1 MTQPIKAD
9 DGQFHR
15 HEWTERDKIL
25 SQSDSQSDGVRCH
38 FALTVPSPNSISA
51 LFFHFP
57 AGPSDNAAT
66 LVNPI
71 EIMYFVEEGGGRAV
85 ERQWRVSEQTSHSPV
100 PGFGPLDMS
109 LLTARTGKLEGAS
122 DFEICHRS
130 SRLRRFRPR
139 MPRRG
144 CQKISTLSFTVH

>member
-1 MTQPIKAD
+1 MDSK
-9 DGQFHR
+9 
-15 HEWTERDKIL
+15 ERDKIL

-71 EIMYFVEEGGGRAV
+71 EIMYFVERRAV
-85 ERQWRVSEQTSHSPV
+85 ERQCRVSE
-100 PGFGPLDMS
+100 
-109 LLTARTGKLEGAS
+109 
-122 DFEICHRS
+122 
-130 SRLRRFRPR
+130 
-139 MPRRG
+139 
-144 CQKISTLSFTVH
+144 